1 MNHKDTMTSKPVPSP
16 ANITYT
22 RAKCVC
28 NKEACLRLTREFQ
41 KLQDY
46 RGDFLQVPTVNR
58 SSTHKDQKKNK
69 IVEFERIMKIFGRP
83 NSAFANKRFLA
94 VHHYNPTV
102 VVLLLCN
109 GRIPKERCVKVD
121 ELQRFGLWG
130 TDYSEED
137 QSESDKQHGLCRI
150 LPTYSLGAA
159 KTDLDEICFGR
170 GKAISCKPTTNRQN
184 VLHSMMPTMPVLQ
197 NTVNNTMPVLQNTY
211 NNTMPVLQNTVNN
224 TMPFLQN
231 MVNNINVHQHYWSG
245 NPCGQNRMNFNEL
258 RHENLQ
264 NNNYEKEEALNRLK
278 ELKVVN
284 ATVKELKEELKTAKE
299 AATHEKEEATKRLK
313 ELRNVNAAVNEE
325 LKVAKEAAAHEKEEA
340 LNTLKELKAYNATVK
355 EELKMAKEA
364 AAHEKEEALNRLKEL
379 QDVNAAVK
387 EELKAVKEAAVHEI
401 DTKDKEL
408 QVLVETNHN
417 LQQHLEKA
425 NAEVERQ
432 KQQLSLLQDRYHV
445 EEKKR
450 TDNWLKQYVID
461 FPRVVFS
468 PMEEYWLQLPLHHP
482 LAVITER
489 ISPEKKDETWTGGT
503 PRFEETEENKAT
515 LIQLRSLFF
524 TETDGMFFQ
533 DVPNLPNRVQL
544 IRKFFLAIHPRN
556 QNLVAMSFS
565 HFKMGKNAFHPDISH
580 GNPAL
585 EYMRARLA
593 SYVEPVIDEAV
604 SPFSATNQLAKEL
617 SDAITDFKQKV
628 IAKEEW
634 IKKRDMYVETNMATN
649 EAPGVVDLSQ
659 EDSEDEGVGLQKD
672 GEDEGMADVDI

>member
-28 NKEACLRLTREFQ
+28 NKEACRLLTKEFK
-41 KLQDY
+41 KLQDV
-46 RGDFLQVPTVNR
+46 RGDFLQVPKVNR
-58 SSTHKDQKKNK
+58 SSIHK
-69 IVEFERIMKIFGRP
+69 ILGLP
-83 NSAFANKRFLA
+83 NSVFGNKRFLA
-94 VHHYNPTV
+94 VHHYNPT
-102 VVLLLCN
+102 VLLLCN

-121 ELQRFGLWG
+121 ELQRCGLWG

-137 QSESDKQHGLCRI
+137 QSKSDKQHGLCRI

-159 KTDLDEICFGR
+159 QTDLDEIWFGR

-197 NTVNNTMPVLQNTY
+197 NTVNNTMPFLQNTV

-258 RHENLQ
+258 RHENLR

-313 ELRNVNAAVNEE
+313 KLRNVNAAVNEE
-325 LKVAKEAAAHEKEEA
+325 LKMAKEAAAHEKEEA
-340 LNTLKELKAYNATVK
+340 LNTLKELKAYNAAVR

-364 AAHEKEEALNRLKEL
+364 AAHEKEEASNRLKEL

-387 EELKAVKEAAVHEI
+387 EDLKTVKSAAVHEI
-401 DTKDKEL
+401 DTKEKEL
-408 QVLVETNHN
+408 QVLFETNHN
-417 LQQHLEKA
+417 LQRHLEKA
-425 NAEVERQ
+425 NAEVERE
-432 KQQLSLLQDRYHV
+432 KQQLSLLQDRYRV
-445 EEKKR
+445 EEKR
-450 TDNWLKQYVID
+450 RADNWRKQYVID

-489 ISPEKKDETWTGGT
+489 TSPEKKDKTWTGGT
-503 PRFEETEENKAT
+503 PRFEETKENKAT

-524 TETDGMFFQ
+524 PETDRMFFQ
-533 DVPNLPNRVQL
+533 DVPNLPYRVQL
-544 IRKFFLAIHPRN
+544 IRKFFLAIHPLN
-556 QNLVAMSFS
+556 QNLVAMSDR
-565 HFKMGKNAFHPDISH
+565 HFKMGKSAFHPDISH
-580 GNPAL
+580 GNLAF

-593 SYVEPVIDEAV
+593 SYVEPVIDKVV
-604 SPFSATNQLAKEL
+604 SPFSATNQLAQEL
-617 SDAITDFKQKV
+617 SAAITDFKQKV